1 MKAEDLIFNG
11 GWYRQ
16 ALKDFSKTFPDEIGS
31 IFFKA
36 LIIESIQFVDFSVL
50 VVPPQDSYSVLV
62 LEFQQDDIEE
72 GLHAIEAAVN
82 VISHEQVI
90 GILKLSRKY
99 G

>member
-1 MKAEDLIFNG
+1 METKAQPLKSTKTSNITTKNTTH
-11 GWYRQ
+11 RQ
-16 ALKDFSKTFPDEIGS
+16 CRK
-31 IFFKA
+31 KA
-36 LIIESIQFVDFSVL
+36 S
-50 VVPPQDSYSVLV
+50 PQDSYSVLV